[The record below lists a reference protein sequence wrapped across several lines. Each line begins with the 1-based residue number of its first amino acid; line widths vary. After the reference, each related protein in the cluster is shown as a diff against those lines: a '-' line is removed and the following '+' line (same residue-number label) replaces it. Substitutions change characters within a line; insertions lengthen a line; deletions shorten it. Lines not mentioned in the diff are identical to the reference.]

1 MIHIK
6 WKFAA
11 VAGIAAAGWS
21 LPQAVPAADETS
33 GALDEIVV
41 TAQRRTE
48 KEVDV
53 PISVTTLSDSALR
66 DKGITAM
73 DQLAQAVPGMHI
85 DATGPYFQPS
95 IRGVGTAVAGQGVSP
110 SVATYIDGIYQPNPL
125 FNNFNFIDVDS
136 VQVLAGPQGT
146 LFGRN
151 TTAGAIL
158 ITTKGPSFDPQ
169 FEARLDYGSFNTAMA
184 SVFASGRL
192 TDTLAASVAA
202 GYTRS
207 DGWITNL
214 ANDSNANE
222 SHSYTVRG
230 KLLYQPTDAMKFT
243 LTLDAERTNDP
254 TGFAAGTYNGYTDG
268 TAFFGLPNVSNNRSN
283 ILIQPGSYAHVIT
296 GDGALLKSE
305 FDLPFA
311 TLTSLTSA
319 HREGG
324 HEESNEAASLY
335 PANGTLPVQ
344 PCPTLATCSYL
355 GTGAY
360 SFLDNVSYYPTEI
373 TYSQEFDLNS
383 KPGGP
388 IDWVTGL
395 YFFHDRTYY
404 SPERLGIY
412 GPFGAGGALSGA
424 LPPWPASSF
433 IQFPFTYINEAGT
446 TAESAA
452 AFADATYHLGDFHFT
467 LGGRYNYDRAGVF
480 YSSPPNLA
488 NGFINYPL
496 LTGADDFNSF
506 TPRAVV
512 RYSVTQDSNVYVS
525 WSQGQ
530 KSQVYNASGFNSE
543 SAVIEPEKIT
553 DVEGGY
559 KLSTANTQVEFSAFH
574 YNYKD
579 LQVSTYQNGIA
590 LIQNAPLS
598 RMWGGNLDVQQRLT
612 TNFRVGAGIA
622 YTHARYIDFPD
633 AAYQAFSPVTGVS
646 NLTAN
651 VAGGAME
658 RTPAVTATLNAAY
671 SQPLFGG
678 LFDLSATYWHQTKA
692 SFDFPGTI
700 VQNGYG
706 LLTLRAAWTDP
717 STHWTFS
724 VTGRNLTN
732 TTYLTQVLPDSGGY
746 GAVYGAPPNYLLEI
760 AYKH

>member
-1 MIHIK
+1 MIHRK
-6 WKFAA
+6 WKLVVAAAFAC
-11 VAGIAAAGWS
+11 AGWS
-21 LPQAVPAADETS
+21 LPRPILASEESS

-41 TAQRRTE
+41 TAQRRSE

-53 PISVTTLSDSALR
+53 PISVTNLSDAALR
-66 DKGITAM
+66 SNGITSM
-73 DQLAQAVPGMHI
+73 DGLGQAVPGLHI

-125 FNNFNFIDVDS
+125 SNDFAFIDVDS
-136 VQVLAGPQGT
+136 IEVLKGPQGT

-158 ITTKGPSFDPQ
+158 VTTKGPTFDPQ

-184 SVFASGRL
+184 SVFAAGGIN
-192 TDTLAASVAA
+192 DKLAVSLAA

-214 ANDSNANE
+214 ANDSKANE
-222 SHSYTVRG
+222 SNTYTVRA
-230 KLLYQPTDAMKFT
+230 KVLFQPTNAMKFT
-243 LTLDAERTNDP
+243 LTLDAEKNNDP
-254 TGFAAGTYNGYTDG
+254 TGFAAGTYNGFTSG

-283 ILIQPGSYAHVIT
+283 ILIQPGSYAHVIS
-296 GDGALLKSE
+296 GDGLLLKGE
-305 FDLPFA
+305 FDLNFA
-311 TLTSLTSA
+311 TLTSLTSG

-355 GTGAY
+355 ATGGY

-383 KPGGP
+383 KPGGAF
-388 IDWVTGL
+388 DWVTGL

-404 SPERLGIY
+404 SPEILGIY
-412 GPFGAGGALSGA
+412 GPFGAGGALTGA
-424 LPPWPASSF
+424 LPPWPAGSYV
-433 IQFPFTYINEAGT
+433 QFPFTYIDQAGT

-452 AFADATYHLGDFHFT
+452 AFVDATYHLGDLHFT
-467 LGGRYNYDRAGVF
+467 LGGRYNHDRAGVF
-480 YSSPPNLA
+480 YSATPNLA
-488 NGFINYPL
+488 NGFKDYPL
-496 LTGADDFNSF
+496 LTGDDAFNSF
-506 TPRAVV
+506 TPRAVI
-512 RYSVTQDSNVYVS
+512 RYSLTPESNAYVS

-530 KSQVYNASGFNSE
+530 KSQVYNASGFNTE
-543 SAVIEPEKIT
+543 SAVIQPEKIT
-553 DVEGGY
+553 DIEGGY
-559 KLSTANTQVEFSAFH
+559 KLSTPNTQVDFSAFH

-598 RMWGGNLDVQQRLT
+598 KMWGANLDVQQRLSK
-612 TNFRVGAGIA
+612 NFRVSAGIA
-622 YTHARYIDFPD
+622 YTHARYIDFPN
-633 AAYQAFSPVTGVS
+633 AAYQSFSTATGVS

-651 VAGGAME
+651 VAGGTME
-658 RTPAVTATLNAAY
+658 RTPAVTAILGAAY
-671 SQPLFGG
+671 SYPLFNGT
-678 LFDLSATYWHQTKA
+678 FDLSANYWRQTKA

-700 VQNGYG
+700 QQNGYG

-717 STHWTFS
+717 STHWTVS

-732 TTYLTQVLPDSGGY
+732 ETYLTQVLPDSGGY
-746 GAVYGAPPNYLLEI
+746 GAVYGAPPNYLLEL